1 MGDEGRTPPLE
12 RRVPGAA
19 RAGPSPAARASRP
32 ELPEALLQR
41 MQAVVNAARAQAAT
55 EAVEHGPEQSAPR
68 QQPSPPDVDQ
78 ANSGSW
84 SNTDGD
90 FDTSPMPRLTASGTV
105 AKDEAT
111 PAVNKIGVSPG
122 APAKPDIAV
131 KPDRAARP
139 RRTLKPR
146 RGSKGDR
153 MVKADRTLQPD
164 RAAPTRP
171 QLPSQAQRENAA
183 QAQHERAAQG
193 ERERAAR
200 VQRERAAQ
208 AERERAEAERQ
219 RAAQAEAERAVQAE
233 RERAA
238 QAEAERQ
245 RAIQAQAERAAQ
257 AEAERAAQAEAE
269 RAAAAELGAQAE
281 REQAAS
287 AEQDPV
293 AEAANPASAAAKS
306 GTAQPGAEAKPIEG
320 WGVPEDYFRP
330 LSAPRS
336 PADRR
341 AELAKKAQEEK
352 EAQWDEQIPWDE
364 QAPWREQVQP
374 EEKAQP
380 DVLNASR
387 GHSRPASTL
396 AAIVV
401 AVVIAGS
408 VGIALALR
416 SAPTNPHGQHGSP
429 VTIRSQVAAWVAQQ
443 VSHNTVVSCDH
454 TMCAALA
461 QRHFPSGNLHVLDSA
476 STNPAGST
484 VIIATP
490 TVRSQ
495 FGSSLGS
502 SLAPI
507 VLARFGAGS
516 AQIDIRLVASH
527 GAKAYRQDLAGDVKN
542 RRASGIEL
550 LSNSRIHASAAA
562 RKQLTAGNVDPRLL
576 IVIAVM
582 AANHPVDILE
592 FSDSGPHASPGVP
605 MRVADLAETNGTA
618 QPGWTRTMLALMQT
632 QTDQFLPAR
641 YGTISRAGNVVFYVQ
656 FPAPSPLGLLGPT
669 SP

>member
-1 MGDEGRTPPLE
+1 
-12 RRVPGAA
+12 
-19 RAGPSPAARASRP
+19 
-32 ELPEALLQR
+32 
-41 MQAVVNAARAQAAT
+41 MQAVVNAARAQAAA
-55 EAVEHGPEQSAPR
+55 EVVEQVPEQSAPR

-84 SNTDGD
+84 SDTDAD
-90 FDTSPMPRLTASGTV
+90 FDTSPMPRLTASGTI
-105 AKDEAT
+105 AKDVAT
-111 PAVNKIGVSPG
+111 PAVNKISVSPG

-131 KPDRAARP
+131 KPDFAVKPDRAAKP

-146 RGSKGDR
+146 RGAKGDR
-153 MVKADRTLQPD
+153 MVKADRTLPPD
-164 RAAPTRP
+164 RAAPAQP

-183 QAQHERAAQG
+183 QAQHERAAEA
-193 ERERAAR
+193 ERERAVR

-219 RAAQAEAERAVQAE
+219 RAAQAEAEHAEAERAVQAE

-269 RAAAAELGAQAE
+269 HAAAAELAAQAE
-281 REQAAS
+281 REQAAR

-293 AEAANPASAAAKS
+293 AEVAANPASAAAES
-306 GTAQPGAEAKPIEG
+306 GTAQPGAEAKPGEG

-352 EAQWDEQIPWDE
+352 EAQWDERIPWDE
-364 QAPWREQVQP
+364 QAPWQERVQP
-374 EEKAQP
+374 EETAQP

-387 GHSRPASTL
+387 GHSRPTSTL

-416 SAPTNPHGQHGSP
+416 SAPTNPHGQH
-429 VTIRSQVAAWVAQQ
+429 VTVATIRSQAVAWVAQQ
-443 VSHNTVVSCDH
+443 VSHDTVVSCDH
-454 TMCAALA
+454 AMCSALA
-461 QRHFPSGNLHVLDSA
+461 QHQFPSGNLHVLDSA
-476 STNPAGST
+476 SSNPSGST
-484 VIIATP
+484 VIVATP
-490 TVRSQ
+490 TIRSQ

-502 SLAPI
+502 SLAPV
-507 VLARFGAGS
+507 VLARFGTGRS
-516 AQIDIRLVASH
+516 QIDIRLVATH
-527 GAKAYRQDLAGDVKN
+527 GATSYRQELAGDVLARK
-542 RRASGIEL
+542 ASGIEL
-550 LSNSRIHASAAA
+550 LSNPRIHASAAA
-562 RKQLTAGNVDPRLL
+562 RKQLTAGQVDPRLL

-582 AANHPVDILE
+582 AADEPVDILE
-592 FSDSGPHASPGVP
+592 FSDSGPHASAGVP
-605 MRVADLAETNGTA
+605 MRLADLAETNGTA

-632 QTDQFLPAR
+632 QTDQFLPAK
-641 YGTISRAGNVVFYVQ
+641 YGTTSRAGNVVFYVQ

-669 SP
+669 GP